1 MIKVPKK
8 KSKEVLEFATIAKE
22 AAAMMRLLQTYR
34 SPAGKGP
41 DQHFALH
48 HSQFSSNPYN
58 FFVINNWVVG
68 APANEVCV
76 VVNPKII
83 EKDKDSKM
91 QVREGCMSFP
101 FRHGIKVNRYN
112 KIKVKY
118 QVPSPDGKKLLDKE
132 EEMTGTMAQIFQH
145 EIQHANGQHIYIGT
159 NSH

>member
-1 MIKVPKK
+1 MIKTPKK

-58 FFVINNWVVG
+58 FFVINNWVVN
-68 APANEVCV
+68 APENEVCV

-83 EKDKDSKM
+83 EKDSSTRKR
-91 QVREGCMSFP
+91 VREGCMSFP
-101 FRHGIKVNRYN
+101 FRNGILVNRYD
-112 KIKVKY
+112 KIKVTF
-118 QVPSPDGKKLLDKE
+118 QVPSEDGKKLLDKE
-132 EEMTGTMAQIFQH
+132 EEMTGIMAQIFQH
-145 EIQHANGQHIYIGT
+145 EVQHAHGHHIYLGT
-159 NSH
+159 KSH